1 MGNLLDF
8 HYGCEC
14 GDCTHCMAKDV
25 DLPSELI
32 PRIMAI
38 YCEIDN
44 RDLGNL
50 HNERAVLCHHYE
62 ERKYHFIGLHP

>member
-1 MGNLLDF
+1 MSKIDF

-14 GDCTHCMAKDV
+14 GSCVHCMANDV
-25 DLPSELI
+25 YLPSELI
-32 PRIMAI
+32 PRIMTL

-44 RDLGNL
+44 RDLGGL

-62 ERKYHFIGLHP
+62 ERKSKYEY